1 MVDVARR
8 GAAASCCDRC
18 AVRELCRLLA
28 RSAAGRVSI
37 MVVCI
42 VAEVEGSTK
51 AARWRGG
58 CDEGLETNVEEE

>member
-1 MVDVARR
+1 
-8 GAAASCCDRC
+8 
-18 AVRELCRLLA
+18 
-28 RSAAGRVSI
+28 